1 MLRGTSF
8 VRQSLNACGNP
19 GAIHCLPSPSLSPHH
34 TMELPKTLGGERD
47 LKAHSLYPAIDCR
60 MVIEFFRGEGWGEG
74 QCRAFLRG
82 VNFSEK

>member
-1 MLRGTSF
+1 
-8 VRQSLNACGNP
+8 
-19 GAIHCLPSPSLSPHH
+19 
-34 TMELPKTLGGERD
+34 MELPKTLGGERD